1 MVFNSPCLTDKKE
14 LIHHEVEM
22 VINSPWIMPLL
33 GTKGLA
39 SPEQTATVGLF
50 NKATKTANYMVLEGV
65 LMKNKDA
72 ASSRDIQLICAEF
85 SSIQVKTQA
94 DWMLLQS
101 SYFNPQVPTGRVVVP
116 TGRYVVPAGKVIII
130 VSPGRLSL
138 VPTGRVLSP
147 GEPSVIFGRDF
158 LVTTKSKVDFNV
170 GEMRIDLTMLEEER
184 DIDALGELIEN
195 IEEVGSLN
203 RELVKMGKACRNK
216 GHNVNKLTPPPPSKI
231 EGIPPLQ
238 SIVPQPV
245 YHPLSQK
252 QKEKVKEA
260 LGKKYKELEESKPI
274 LEVLENY
281 MTYKKKLDEVMMG
294 RARLRNNEFGEEYK
308 MSIVEH
314 GLYKNL
320 GLSDPIPY
328 HSNLTMADNNQA
340 KAMGEV
346 KNVRIQ
352 IGYQAYL
359 VDFLVLDIPVDKE
372 LPLLLGRLFLSTCGA
387 VIDMGRGTMSIDD
400 GVIRHTYFPKPKA
413 KAVGSHSR

>member
-101 SYFNPQVPTGRVVVP
+101 SYFNPQVSTSRYVVPTGRVVVP

-147 GEPSVIFGRDF
+147 GR
-158 LVTTKSKVDFNV
+158 
-170 GEMRIDLTMLEEER
+170 
-184 DIDALGELIEN
+184 
-195 IEEVGSLN
+195 
-203 RELVKMGKACRNK
+203 VK
-216 GHNVNKLTPPPPSKI
+216 
-231 EGIPPLQ
+231 
-238 SIVPQPV
+238 
-245 YHPLSQK
+245 
-252 QKEKVKEA
+252 
-260 LGKKYKELEESKPI
+260 
-274 LEVLENY
+274 
-281 MTYKKKLDEVMMG
+281 
-294 RARLRNNEFGEEYK
+294 
-308 MSIVEH
+308 
-314 GLYKNL
+314 
-320 GLSDPIPY
+320 
-328 HSNLTMADNNQA
+328 
-340 KAMGEV
+340 
-346 KNVRIQ
+346 
-352 IGYQAYL
+352 
-359 VDFLVLDIPVDKE
+359 
-372 LPLLLGRLFLSTCGA
+372 
-387 VIDMGRGTMSIDD
+387 
-400 GVIRHTYFPKPKA
+400 
-413 KAVGSHSR
+413 

>member
-147 GEPSVIFGRDF
+147 GKRFQLLDPANLYNDMRWN
-158 LVTTKSKVDFNV
+158 VTRPQGFEVV
-170 GEMRIDLTMLEEER
+170 MRIRCSQPKKNLDR
-184 DIDALGELIEN
+184 PFKDGEIE
-195 IEEVGSLN
+195 
-203 RELVKMGKACRNK
+203 KAGK
-216 GHNVNKLTPPPPSKI
+216 
-231 EGIPPLQ
+231 GIPFLKLVMKLQ
-238 SIVPQPV
+238 A
-245 YHPLSQK
+245 
-252 QKEKVKEA
+252 QKETDDIR
-260 LGKKYKELEESKPI
+260 LKKFSG
-274 LEVLENY
+274 
-281 MTYKKKLDEVMMG
+281 M
-294 RARLRNNEFGEEYK
+294 
-308 MSIVEH
+308 
-314 GLYKNL
+314 KN
-320 GLSDPIPY
+320 
-328 HSNLTMADNNQA
+328 
-340 KAMGEV
+340 
-346 KNVRIQ
+346 
-352 IGYQAYL
+352 
-359 VDFLVLDIPVDKE
+359 
-372 LPLLLGRLFLSTCGA
+372 
-387 VIDMGRGTMSIDD
+387 
-400 GVIRHTYFPKPKA
+400 
-413 KAVGSHSR
+413 